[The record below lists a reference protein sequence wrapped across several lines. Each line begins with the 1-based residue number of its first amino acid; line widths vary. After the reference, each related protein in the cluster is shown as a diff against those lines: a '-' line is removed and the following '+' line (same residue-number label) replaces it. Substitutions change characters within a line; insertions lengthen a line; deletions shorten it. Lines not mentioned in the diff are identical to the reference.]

1 VYREVVNAVVIQ
13 RVVLVRK
20 SNRGAFS
27 GLQNPVFRVHFE
39 RLELVNDA
47 VFHQLRFVRLALI

>member
-1 VYREVVNAVVIQ
+1 
-13 RVVLVRK
+13 
-20 SNRGAFS
+20 
-27 GLQNPVFRVHFE
+27 VFRVHFE